1 MTESDLAN
9 IGLAG
14 DYNPAHIKSKIF
26 DCEESL
32 YRKRLS
38 RRFIFV
44 WLLPGNLL
52 IVAVVAGLLTIAKYD
67 VKSWMVGIA
76 SAALLVSI
84 IGAVAL
90 LHRQHLAVRDG
101 ELLLRKLR
109 QLTREYQMD
118 ATEEASKDQ
127 KGDDGAALLL
137 VHKRYREDIPE
148 VVESFRRESNKNRRM
163 SNLFQNTIIIGSLLA
178 SSATTSSVYFEP
190 VRWIAVGISLL
201 VAVAAGFISY
211 YKYRERSFNLQQAA
225 DSIERNYY
233 SVELRA
239 GKYNVA
245 TNEKAAFQMF
255 VNEVEF
261 LRDEQSKRQQQLEQ
275 PAEVK
280 HEQQA

>member
-1 MTESDLAN
+1 MTQADLDKL
-9 IGLAG
+9 GLAG
-14 DYNPAHIKSKIF
+14 DYHPAHIKSRIF
-26 DCEESL
+26 DCEEIL
-32 YRKRLS
+32 YRKRLT
-38 RRFIFV
+38 RQFIVV
-44 WLLPGNLL
+44 WLLVGNLL
-52 IVAVVAGLLTIAKYD
+52 IAAVVAGLLTIAKYD
-67 VKSWMVGIA
+67 AKSGTVSIVSGV
-76 SAALLVSI
+76 LLVSV

-90 LHRQHLAVRDG
+90 LYRQHLAVRDG
-101 ELLLRKLR
+101 ELMLRKLR
-109 QLTREYQMD
+109 QLIREYQME
-118 ATEEASKDQ
+118 AAEEASKD
-127 KGDDGAALLL
+127 KKADDGAALLMA
-137 VHKRYREDIPE
+137 HKRYREDIPE
-148 VVESFRRESNKNRRM
+148 VVESFRRESNKNRKM

-239 GKYNVA
+239 GKYTVA
-245 TNEKAAFQMF
+245 PDEKAAFQMF

-280 HEQQA
+280 QEQQA